1 MTSEE
6 YLKALAY
13 ELRLRKQSEVMV
25 RNTLLEVS
33 SHVAESGETG
43 EAAFGQ
49 PREYAASFPLGGSV
63 SKGTRAGQAA
73 AGVLILM
80 LATFLVL
87 RGLAGVS
94 FGMTGTLAYFAV
106 VLVLTLVLI
115 LTGKYADRRL
125 PDLR

>member
-1 MTSEE
+1 
-6 YLKALAY
+6 L
-13 ELRLRKQSEVMV
+13 
-25 RNTLLEVS
+25 
-33 SHVAESGETG
+33 
-43 EAAFGQ
+43 
-49 PREYAASFPLGGSV
+49 
-63 SKGTRAGQAA
+63 AA
-73 AGVLILM
+73 AGVLILT